1 MILRKDGSQNF
12 DKSRDVEVKDIIKVV
27 KFNEPQNFFIQFKVS
42 EGFVNWEYRDLDER
56 DMDFAML
63 LGKEYF
69 KFVV

>member
-1 MILRKDGSQNF
+1 MILRKDGFQNF
-12 DKSRDVEVKDIIKVV
+12 DNSKDIKVEDIVKVV
-27 KFNEPQNFFIQFKVS
+27 KFNEPQNFFIQFKVGS
-42 EGFVNWEYRDLDER
+42 DFVNWTYRDLDER

>member
-1 MILRKDGSQNF
+1 MVLRKDGSQNF
-12 DKSRDVEVKDIIKVV
+12 DKSRDVEVKDIVKVV
-27 KFNEPQNFFIQFKVS
+27 KFNEPQNFFIQFKVG
-42 EGFVNWEYRDLDER
+42 EGFINWEYRDLDER